1 DLEDVSIPDEQEN
14 SAGQENLNLR
24 IKELEKL
31 EQKLKQTL
39 EEYMES
45 DSVLRNSR
53 LFMIVLIINN
63 QVENQEKSEKKQKEK
78 LRWLQEQL
86 KTKENEVKSQCE
98 YFEHYKQRQ
107 KQQTVA
113 LRKRECYLR
122 GEVFRLE
129 KQVLDLSAHIA
140 LLTCELGE
148 GTAQCLQKK
157 LESAA
162 KGTQGNK
169 HSSMQFTELKNYI
182 ANVEHDMKS
191 HCESFQQN
199 LKFLRDKE
207 EDNRRER
214 ADLLT
219 QLQCSQDIEEF
230 LRRKLEE
237 SCHHIYDLKIS
248 EIKLQQQ
255 INKLLDENKALKYQ
269 AGVMLKK
276 KEEKDSQLT
285 GLECTDNSADP
296 CFTIAETPGYSC
308 DGAKQTKKLPEEP
321 LPVLEHNSSTFANA
335 TEELGLA
342 EINLVTLG
350 TKSTGVSEGSFTFFR
365 CTPNYP
371 TARLLPP
378 CSGKLTNDETSKG
391 NKDEEYFPFL
401 KEQIIHLPAK
411 MFPVSVVEDLMRNK
425 SNIILLKPESYKAEA
440 VTTVEKVSS
449 LDFSGANT
457 SHCLDGLCVVTEE
470 HFSDKSP
477 AVLCG
482 KIPCCVTEI
491 FSSCLEKCR
500 VEKHQQ
506 KRLILP
512 KIISKNESVYDKKYH
527 KRIFRLRVRGEEMQN
542 EKAQVQQV
550 TCVLEEYPNVFNK
563 SDSIKP
569 EKQGIEAK
577 DEQGSPEGVHR
588 ISVDAKDLQMHFR
601 GNPGQVDK
609 QGSLSEICI
618 SGAMRVCKDGDMMRM
633 GEEGKKPQSPTHQI
647 NHPINIGLEENKVQ
661 FLKLC
666 ESKERNFSC
675 QDIAAENTQYSYPQK
690 CFWSEEESYPLN
702 ILSPIQK
709 RSMSLSKQFL
719 PENSFSEH
727 FCHLS
732 PLAVVH
738 EHDMKTYTLEKL
750 VAICSQR
757 IFLLMQEKE
766 NYFKKVCI
774 LQEENERWIQKMCA
788 LEEDM
793 NAYFQYI
800 LEVDEDNGFFQN
812 LLNEN
817 EIVGKYYNISEGNT
831 KSPGTIFA
839 ETISKNLSYVEEKS
853 RNLRNDSLTIESN
866 KLHMNVLPLYGKKIR
881 YFQLLSDLKEER
893 SRYFKEIAKLLQ
905 DKEIYI
911 AKYNELTQ
919 EREGNLK
926 RISLLE
932 KEKENLLRSL
942 AEIKCEQDKYQALV
956 SELQECKTSLYQ
968 TVSDLQEEKR
978 VLIRAIEQIKKE
990 NGERLDVFQKA
1001 NADFILENNKL
1012 KELLYSLGFTYEDV
1026 RKETSLGTKEKIVQ
1040 RKEENRTQQYGVK
1053 PMNVETACSVTQ
1065 TEEVGRE
1072 LSSYFHSKEGS
1083 RSESYSEMKELV
1095 ERTKEELKIQKKE
1108 LEKSKKEA
1116 QKWYRELGFA
1126 ETRYEG
1132 IKTHLTQVLSELD
1145 HLKQE
1150 AGDKALGKQNC
1161 RLMPM
1166 YTMKDTQEIEESKI
1180 SNKRL
1185 QQQVLNLKAQLR
1197 DQTAL
1202 QSQFHDLKNKV
1213 ELLQA
1218 QLYEKKKEVQKR
1230 KSEAMLILAP
1240 LKAKLACLTRKCQER
1255 NSFITRMHGDFHRR
1269 GFNSSIFDEEVK
1281 SLVNDIALEEY
1292 TAAFTATCNQEM
1304 LPSSTEISEASG
1316 QSEYHEAF
1324 DRVSGMLGSIPA
1336 NSLQEADG
1344 IHCSH
1349 IAPDMYASSPVKLT
1363 SPERIIALHRE
1374 LRQNHRKNGQ
1384 MPSFVS
1390 SNAKSEA
1397 DPNLSMTHEETPWLK
1412 NALELLE
1419 RDWSM
1424 QGRDCLSK
1432 WDDVFGGQIGNQ
1444 YASAI
1449 PQGFKQKD
1457 VITNNA
1463 WLSRE
1468 KTDGSTSATK
1478 AKSSLSDMLSASNKG
1493 RNPVGR
1499 NQLHGKE

>member
-1 DLEDVSIPDEQEN
+1 
-14 SAGQENLNLR
+14 
-24 IKELEKL
+24 
-31 EQKLKQTL
+31 
-39 EEYMES
+39 MES
-45 DSVLRNSR
+45 DSVLRNRMKELEQSQKA
-53 LFMIVLIINN
+53 LLGMIDQLNMKMHRFENANVRVKGKLRDVWVELLNL
-63 QVENQEKSEKKQKEK
+63 VENQEKSEKKQKEK

-129 KQVLDLSAHIA
+129 KQVLDLSAHVA

-148 GTAQCLQKK
+148 GTAHCLQKK
-157 LESAA
+157 LESLS
-162 KGTQGNK
+162 KGIQGNK
-169 HSSMQFTELKNYI
+169 HSNMQLTELKNCI
-182 ANVEHDMKS
+182 ANVERDMKS

-230 LRRKLEE
+230 LRRRLEE
-237 SCHHIYDLKIS
+237 SCHRVYDLKIS

-269 AGVMLKK
+269 AKVMLKK

-285 GLECTDNSADP
+285 RLESTDNSAVLNRDLDKKNVQNQKKRAMP
-296 CFTIAETPGYSC
+296 DQWRGRAAQTQVVLLRAVEHETPGYSC

-321 LPVLEHNSSTFANA
+321 LPVLEHNSSAFTNA
-335 TEELGLA
+335 AEELGLA
-342 EINLVTLG
+342 EISLFETHLFYNYQVTLG
-350 TKSTGVSEGSFTFFR
+350 TKSTGASEGSFTLFR
-365 CTPNYP
+365 CTSNYRA
-371 TARLLPP
+371 ARLLPP
-378 CSGKLTNDETSKG
+378 CSEKLTNDETSKG

-401 KEQIIHLPAK
+401 KEQVIRLPAK
-411 MFPVSVVEDLMRNK
+411 MLPVSVVEDLMKNK
-425 SNIILLKPESYKAEA
+425 SNIILLKPGSYKTEA
-440 VTTVEKVSS
+440 VTTVENVSS

-457 SHCLDGLCVVTEE
+457 SLCLDGLYVVTE
-470 HFSDKSP
+470 HFSDKAP

-482 KIPCCVTEI
+482 KMPCCVMEN
-491 FSSCLEKCR
+491 FLSCLEKCR

-506 KRLILP
+506 NKLILP
-512 KIISKNESVYDKKYH
+512 KSISKNESVYDKKYH
-527 KRIFRLRVRGEEMQN
+527 KRIFGMRVKGEEIQN
-542 EKAQVQQV
+542 EKAQVKQV
-550 TCVLEEYPNVFNK
+550 SCVLEEYSNVFNK
-563 SDSIKP
+563 SDLVKP

-577 DEQGSPEGVHR
+577 QGSPQGVHR
-588 ISVDAKDLQMHFR
+588 ISVDVEDFQMHFR
-601 GNPGQVDK
+601 GNPEQVDK

-618 SGAMRVCKDGDMMRM
+618 SDVMRVCKDGDMMRM
-633 GEEGKKPQSPTHQI
+633 GEEEKKPQSPTHQV

-666 ESKERNFSC
+666 ESKEKNFSC
-675 QDIAAENTQYSYPQK
+675 QDIAAENMQYSYPQK

-702 ILSPIQK
+702 ILSPMQK
-709 RSMSLSKQFL
+709 RSVCLSKEFL
-719 PENSFSEH
+719 PDNNFSEY

-732 PLAVVH
+732 PLAVVR
-738 EHDMKTYTLEKL
+738 EHNMKTYTLEKL
-750 VAICSQR
+750 VAICSWR
-757 IFLLMQEKE
+757 IFLLIQEKE
-766 NYFKKVCI
+766 NYVKKVCI

-788 LEEDM
+788 LEEYM

-800 LEVDEDNGFFQN
+800 LEVDEDNFFQN

-817 EIVGKYYNISEGNT
+817 EIFGKCYNISKGNA
-831 KSPGTIFA
+831 KSPGTIFT
-839 ETISKNLSYVEEKS
+839 ETISKNLSYIEEKS
-853 RNLRNDSLTIESN
+853 RNLGNDSLTIESN
-866 KLHMNVLPLYGKKIR
+866 KLHVNVLPLDGKKIR

-926 RISLLE
+926 KISLLE
-932 KEKENLLRSL
+932 GEKENLLRNL

-956 SELQECKTSLYQ
+956 SELQEYKTSYYQ
-968 TVSDLQEEKR
+968 TISDLQEEKR

-990 NGERLDVFQKA
+990 NGERLDVIQKA
-1001 NADFILENNKL
+1001 NADFVLENNKL
-1012 KELLYSLGFTYEDV
+1012 KELLYSLGFTYEDL
-1026 RKETSLGTKEKIVQ
+1026 RKEKSLGTKEKIVQ
-1040 RKEENRTQQYGVK
+1040 IREENKTQQYGVK
-1053 PMNVETACSVTQ
+1053 PMEVETACSVTQ
-1065 TEEVGRE
+1065 TEEKGRD
-1072 LSSYFHSKEGS
+1072 LSSYFHSKEGNG
-1083 RSESYSEMKELV
+1083 SESYSEMKELV
-1095 ERTKEELKIQKKE
+1095 ERTKEELKLQKKE

-1145 HLKQE
+1145 RLKQE
-1150 AGDKALGKQNC
+1150 AGDKALGKQHC
-1161 RLMPM
+1161 TLMPM
-1166 YTMKDTQEIEESKI
+1166 DTMKDTQEVEENRI

-1185 QQQVLNLKAQLR
+1185 QQQVLTLKAQLR

-1202 QSQFHDLKNKV
+1202 QNQFHDLKDKV

-1218 QLYEKKKEVQKR
+1218 QLCEKTKEDQKR
-1230 KSEAMLILAP
+1230 KSEVMLTLAP

-1255 NSFITRMHGDFHRR
+1255 NSFITRMYGEFHRR
-1269 GFNSSIFDEEVK
+1269 GFNNSIFDEEVK
-1281 SLVNDIALEEY
+1281 SLVNDIVLEEY
-1292 TAAFTATCNQEM
+1292 TATFTATCNQEM
-1304 LPSSTEISEASG
+1304 LPSSAGISEASG

-1344 IHCSH
+1344 IHRSH
-1349 IAPDMYASSPVKLT
+1349 IAPNMYTSSPVKLT
-1363 SPERIIALHRE
+1363 SPERIVALHRE
-1374 LRQNHRKNGQ
+1374 LRQNHRKNCQ
-1384 MPSFVS
+1384 ARE
-1390 SNAKSEA
+1390 N
-1397 DPNLSMTHEETPWLK
+1397 THWINSRTQT
-1412 NALELLE
+1412 NLLE
-1419 RDWSM
+1419 
-1424 QGRDCLSK
+1424 
-1432 WDDVFGGQIGNQ
+1432 
-1444 YASAI
+1444 A
-1449 PQGFKQKD
+1449 
-1457 VITNNA
+1457 
-1463 WLSRE
+1463 
-1468 KTDGSTSATK
+1468 
-1478 AKSSLSDMLSASNKG
+1478 
-1493 RNPVGR
+1493 
-1499 NQLHGKE
+1499 

>member
-1 DLEDVSIPDEQEN
+1 MVSEETLRLDLEDVSIPDEQEN

-31 EQKLKQTL
+31 EQKLKHTL

-45 DSVLRNSR
+45 DSVLRNRTMASPS
-53 LFMIVLIINN
+53 VTSQCHTNINI
-63 QVENQEKSEKKQKEK
+63 QYFLELVVENQEKSEKKQKEK

-107 KQQTVA
+107 KQQTVV

-199 LKFLRDKE
+199 LKFLRDKG

-276 KEEKDSQLT
+276 KEEKDSHLT

-296 CFTIAETPGYSC
+296 
-308 DGAKQTKKLPEEP
+308 
-321 LPVLEHNSSTFANA
+321 
-335 TEELGLA
+335 
-342 EINLVTLG
+342 VTLG
-350 TKSTGVSEGSFTFFR
+350 TKSTGASEGSFTVFR

-371 TARLLPP
+371 KARLLPP
-378 CSGKLTNDETSKG
+378 CSGKLTNGETSKG

-401 KEQIIHLPAK
+401 KEQVIHLPAK

-425 SNIILLKPESYKAEA
+425 SNIILLKPGSYKAEA
-440 VTTVEKVSS
+440 VTTVEKVNS

-457 SHCLDGLCVVTEE
+457 SRCLDGLSVVTEE
-470 HFSDKSP
+470 HFSDKAP
-477 AVLCG
+477 VVLCG
-482 KIPCCVTEI
+482 KMPCCVTEI
-491 FSSCLEKCR
+491 FSSCLEKCG

-506 KRLILP
+506 KKLILP
-512 KIISKNESVYDKKYH
+512 KSISKNESVYDKKYH

-542 EKAQVQQV
+542 EKAQVKQV

-563 SDSIKP
+563 SDLIKP

-577 DEQGSPEGVHR
+577 DEQGSPQGVHR

-601 GNPGQVDK
+601 GNPEQVDK
-609 QGSLSEICI
+609 QGSLLEICI
-618 SGAMRVCKDGDMMRM
+618 SDAMRVCKDGDMMRM

-666 ESKERNFSC
+666 ESKEKNFSC

-719 PENSFSEH
+719 PENSFSEY

-750 VAICSQR
+750 MAICSQR

-766 NYFKKVCI
+766 NYFKKVCK

-800 LEVDEDNGFFQN
+800 LEVDEDNVFFQN

-831 KSPGTIFA
+831 KRPGTIFA

-853 RNLRNDSLTIESN
+853 KNLRNDSLTIESN

-932 KEKENLLRSL
+932 GEKENLLRSL

-1012 KELLYSLGFTYEDV
+1012 KELLYSLGFTYEDL
-1026 RKETSLGTKEKIVQ
+1026 RKEKSLGTKEKIVQ
-1040 RKEENRTQQYGVK
+1040 RKEENKTQQYGVK

-1065 TEEVGRE
+1065 TEEEGRE

-1145 HLKQE
+1145 RLKQE
-1150 AGDKALGKQNC
+1150 AGDKALVKQCC

-1166 YTMKDTQEIEESKI
+1166 YTMKDAQEIEESKI

-1202 QSQFHDLKNKV
+1202 QNQFHDLKNKV

-1218 QLYEKKKEVQKR
+1218 QLSEKTKEVQER
-1230 KSEAMLILAP
+1230 KSEAMLTLAP

-1255 NSFITRMHGDFHRR
+1255 NSFITRMHGEFHRR

-1292 TAAFTATCNQEM
+1292 TAAFIATCNQEM

-1349 IAPDMYASSPVKLT
+1349 IAPDKYNSSPVKLT
-1363 SPERIIALHRE
+1363 SPERIIALHQE
-1374 LRQNHRKNGQ
+1374 LRQNHCKNCQ

-1390 SNAKSEA
+1390 SNTKSEA
-1397 DPNLSMTHEETPWLK
+1397 DPNLSMTHEETPLLRDT
-1412 NALELLE
+1412 LELLE

-1444 YASAI
+1444 HASAI

-1468 KTDGSTSATK
+1468 KTDGSTSATT

-1493 RNPVGR
+1493 
-1499 NQLHGKE
+1499 